1 MGELLIIRRNEPIL
15 GIAIASYTG
24 DFERDPST
32 GHIRFLT
39 NGTLVL
45 KQDAVIDAFLVGGGG
60 AGKYG
65 GGGGGYTNTFRQ
77 IPLWAG
83 AEYDIVIGEG
93 GVAATASNKYGS
105 AGGQTSAFGYSAAG
119 AGIAGQTT
127 STSSTTRLKGG
138 DGGSG
143 GGGGGSADGGD
154 GGSNGANGES
164 VESYGAQ
171 GAGQGYTTRA
181 FGEEDGAV
189 YAAGGGG
196 CGGEDKTQGVGGEP
210 GAGDGSYLA
219 EGVDASGA
227 PNTGSGGGGTWK
239 SEKRVSNGGSGI
251 AIIRKHKPIES
262 NLYLYSPGDQ
272 HTGITGNWVGI
283 KRDPTGNYTTTDRA
297 PTILPNDNYLSADN
311 VGSYSGT
318 VYTALKI
325 DMTPYKTL
333 VFEGEFKRTG
343 NYGTGFMPGVW
354 SEMTGNANSTTRLA
368 YVQQSDDDKDV
379 IFNRYEIDVESVNE
393 YGYVGISLANAY
405 ANITHC
411 YLIPKEKV
419 QEEYTFLYKVGN
431 EYESFTGGWVG
442 EPKLAASTSGVT
454 KSANIVRENN
464 AIILD
469 NLDSKGGVI
478 RPTLGV
484 DLTPYKTLVFEG
496 VFQRDGTQ
504 PRNITAAVW
513 SKIGTYYAT
522 SSEML
527 VYYQMQNVETINRI
541 ELDVSNINQLG
552 YPGIGVADSLVKI
565 TACYL
570 KPKEM
575 V

>member
-1 MGELLIIRRNEPIL
+1 MGELLMIRRNEPIL

-24 DFERDPST
+24 DFERDPNT

-93 GVAATASNKYGS
+93 GVAATASNKYGT

-127 STSSTTRLKGG
+127 STSGTARLKGG

-143 GGGGGSADGGD
+143 GGGGSGTAGD
-154 GGSNGANGES
+154 GASNGANGENVS
-164 VESYGAQ
+164 SYGN
-171 GAGQGYTTRA
+171 GGTGQGYTTRA
-181 FGEEDGAV
+181 FGEEFGTL

-196 CGGEDKTQGVGGEP
+196 CPGTASGEPGMGGEP
-210 GAGDGSYLA
+210 GAGDGSYTS

-227 PNTGSGGGGTWK
+227 PNTGSGGGGTW
-239 SEKRVSNGGSGI
+239 SSAGRVSNGGSGI
-251 AIIRKHKPIES
+251 AIVRASKAVDKQ
-262 NLYLYSPGDQ
+262 YLYSANDE
-272 HTGITGNWVGI
+272 HIGITNGWIGEPKLSVSGSGVT
-283 KRDPTGNYTTTDRA
+283 K
-297 PTILPNDNYLSADN
+297 SADIVREN
-311 VGSYSGT
+311 GMLVLDNLASKGGVIRTSLG
-318 VYTALKI
+318 VDL
-325 DMTPYKTL
+325 TPYKTL
-333 VFEGEFKRTG
+333 VFEGEFQRSGDRARNLTAA
-343 NYGTGFMPGVW
+343 VW
-354 SEMTGNANSTTRLA
+354 STFGTYYATASEMRVYFQMENAETINRIEL
-368 YVQQSDDDKDV
+368 DV
-379 IFNRYEIDVESVNE
+379 SNLEGL
-393 YGYVGISLANAY
+393 GYPGIGVTDSCAK
-405 ANITHC
+405 ITAC

-419 QEEYTFLYKVGN
+419 QEKYTFLYKVGN
-431 EYESFTGGWVG
+431 EYESFTGGWIG
-442 EPKLAASTSGVT
+442 EPKIAASTSGVT
-454 KSANIVRENN
+454 KSADVVRENN

-469 NLDSKGGVI
+469 NLASKGGVI

-484 DLTPYKTLVFEG
+484 DFTPYKTLVFEG

-570 KPKEM
+570 ISKEM